1 MSRLSILKSFW
12 HSQRRDAPVLGF
24 LALIKQK
31 RGSSAGTQST
41 QKAAEGADG
50 RTRMTP
56 AHSPG
61 KATTP
66 DERPPVGKMDGES
79 CGSSAELAAV
89 LEEIE
94 RLSKS
99 GSIDGHDQ
107 EALIRILRHEDNN
120 MIREAA
126 IHALPMVPKPS
137 AALIDAVLAIL
148 MCADLPCGLRICATE
163 SLGRMLRKEPQQ
175 GRPNFVEGNGVIGKV
190 IEGMSRLLMEPQPP
204 ILNRAL
210 RESIDRIVNG

>member
-1 MSRLSILKSFW
+1 MSRLSIMKYFW
-12 HSQRRDAPVLGF
+12 RSRGQTETVLGF
-24 LALIKQK
+24 LAWIKQK
-31 RGSSAGTQST
+31 RGSSAGTQRV
-41 QKAAEGADG
+41 QEIAEDADS
-50 RTRMTP
+50 RVRMTTC
-56 AHSPG
+56 HSPG
-61 KATTP
+61 KVTTP
-66 DERPPVGKMDGES
+66 AERPLGEKEDDGY
-79 CGSSAELAAV
+79 CGSPAKPGEV

-107 EALIRILRHEDNN
+107 EALIRILRHEDSNR
-120 MIREAA
+120 IREAA

-137 AALIDAVLAIL
+137 GALIDAVLAIL
-148 MCADLPCGLRICATE
+148 MRADLPCGLRVCATE
-163 SLGRMLRKEPQQ
+163 NLGRMLRKEPKQ
-175 GRPNFVEGNGVIGKV
+175 GRPNFAEGNGVIGKV